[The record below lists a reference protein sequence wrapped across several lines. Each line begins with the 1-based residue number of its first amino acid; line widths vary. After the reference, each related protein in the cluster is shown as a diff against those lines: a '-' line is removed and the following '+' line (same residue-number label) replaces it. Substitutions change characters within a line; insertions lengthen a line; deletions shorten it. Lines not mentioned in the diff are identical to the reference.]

1 MRREREHS
9 QHQVVRVTAIWFPVT
24 EWEAAKEFYGG
35 VLRLPLTKLNEAD
48 GWAAYA
54 TGGVPLFIVRR
65 PRRAGGDDTSS
76 LGGAIV
82 TLASD
87 DLEELRDRI
96 EAAGGRV
103 EHALERSGDLLIM
116 TFYDPDGHRLEAS
129 QILEKPAE

>member
-1 MRREREHS
+1 MRI
-9 QHQVVRVTAIWFPVT
+9 TAIWFPVT
-24 EWEAAKEFYGG
+24 DWQKAKDFYSG
-35 VLRLPLTKLNEAD
+35 VLRLPVTTINDAD

-65 PRRAGGDDTSS
+65 PRRGGDDTLG

-82 TLASD
+82 TFASD

-96 EAAGGRV
+96 EAAGARV
-103 EHALERSGDLLIM
+103 ENKLEHSGDLLIM

-129 QILEKPAE
+129 QVLEREA